1 MGFAILHPV
10 TTLVYWYEFGASNIA
25 AQSNALAFLL
35 DRLSSAFA
43 FEMLTMSAVYV
54 ALGAAIGLG
63 FGIYHSRLLDERII
77 TNSFIFL

>member
-54 ALGAAIGLG
+54 AVSYTHLTLPTK
-63 FGIYHSRLLDERII
+63 RIV
-77 TNSFIFL
+77 